1 MDLRPRFRSYSPDPT
16 MNTIPRS
23 KQLRRA
29 PSFLGQSLLGILLAA
44 GLVGCEDSAAP
55 PAASSAAPNVPAS
68 TPVSTAA
75 GPRLVFDE
83 PVIDFGRVPDHE
95 TRTAR
100 VVVRN
105 AGGRPLT
112 VQKVVPTCGCTT
124 VGFKTPMTIPA
135 GGESTIT
142 LDFDPKGSGR
152 QEKYVQ
158 VVSNDP
164 GKPTSTVTIR
174 ADVIATLTAEPRF
187 LALGRVT
194 AGAPVIGSIEVTAA
208 EDGCTLNNAKITGD
222 LAPHATPSITRLND
236 PAEARGIWRV
246 DVNIGPAVPWG
257 WHTGSMVV
265 DGTIE
270 TAEGPRPIKMNFA
283 INGSFEGSVIADET
297 LLGLLT
303 LKPGQRIDRETTLQR
318 VDGRPLACLS
328 TTIVDGTPGLKAL
341 VEPLDAERTRW
352 RLRLQGTAP
361 KTLGSV
367 RGTVVVTTDDPANPV
382 VAIRYAG
389 VVR

>member
-1 MDLRPRFRSYSPDPT
+1 
-16 MNTIPRS
+16 MNTRTKRHHTASHPKR
-23 KQLRRA
+23 
-29 PSFLGQSLLGILLAA
+29 LLLLLLPF
-44 GLVGCEDSAAP
+44 GLLPMTVLSGCEQRPVAP
-55 PAASSAAPNVPAS
+55 VESTSSQ
-68 TPVSTAA
+68 STAA
-75 GPRLVFDE
+75 EGGPRLEFDE

-124 VGFKTPMTIPA
+124 VDFKTPMTIVA

-142 LDFDPKGSGR
+142 LDFDPRGSGR

-164 GKPTSTVTIR
+164 RRATSTVTIR

-208 EDGCTLNNAKITGD
+208 EPGCTLEGAKITGD
-222 LAPHATPSITRLND
+222 LAPHAKPSITRLND
-236 PAEARGIWRV
+236 PADPRGVWRV
-246 DVNIGPAVPWG
+246 DVNIGSTVPWG
-257 WHTGSMVV
+257 WHTGNMVV
-265 DGTIE
+265 NGRIE
-270 TAEGPRPIKMNFA
+270 TADGPKPIEMKFA
-283 INGSFEGSVIADET
+283 MNGSFEGSIIADET
-297 LLGLLT
+297 LIGLLT
-303 LKPGQRIDRETTLQR
+303 MTPGQRIDRGVTLQR
-318 VDGRPLACLS
+318 VDGRPLTCLS
-328 TTIVDGTPGLKAL
+328 ATIAGDTPGFRAR
-341 VEPLDAERTRW
+341 VEPLDDGRTRW
-352 RLRLQGTAP
+352 RVRLEGIAP
-361 KTLGSV
+361 NTQGSV
-367 RGTVVVTTDDPANPV
+367 GGTIVVTTDDPANPV

>member
-1 MDLRPRFRSYSPDPT
+1 MNAAARSNHSRLVPT
-16 MNTIPRS
+16 
-23 KQLRRA
+23 LV
-29 PSFLGQSLLGILLAA
+29 GIMLVSS
-44 GLVGCEDSAAP
+44 LVGCDDSTTP
-55 PAASSAAPNVPAS
+55 PAASSSAPTAADS
-68 TPVSTAA
+68 TPVSADAA
-75 GPRLVFDE
+75 PRLEFDE

-142 LDFDPKGSGR
+142 LDFDPKGSGK

-194 AGAPVIGSIEVTAA
+194 AGAPVVGSIEVSAA
-208 EDGCTLNNAKITGD
+208 EDGCTLRNARITGD

-236 PAEARGIWRV
+236 PTEARGVWRV

-257 WHTGSMVV
+257 WHTASMVV

-303 LKPGQRIDRETTLQR
+303 MKPGQRIDRETTLQR
-318 VDGRPLACLS
+318 ADGRPLACLS
-328 TTIVDGTPGLKAL
+328 TTIVDGTPGLEAV

-352 RLRLQGTAP
+352 RLRLRGTAP
-361 KTLGSV
+361 RTPGSV
-367 RGTVVVTTDDPANPV
+367 RGTVVITTDDPANPV